1 MRALIRSFPLLLL
14 AGCGPRATIDSS
26 AASPQPE
33 AAESPAPRTPDALVR
48 DAASDFEALE
58 RELVR
63 DTYRV
68 EFSLRA
74 TGLLE
79 ANLRGVLRATPQT
92 LGLEATGSFA
102 GQVVNLEFMDDGER
116 MRGRS
121 GDRKFDLPHSEH
133 LRDAIGIG
141 ISRMGLLH
149 SVAVLLGGR
158 PPDGVAGGVRD
169 WVRVE
174 NLRHER
180 AITDIETDTEDLPAP
195 PLSFELTVDGQ
206 PSGAATLWYE
216 GARSL
221 PVERHQRTDF
231 PEGAMN
237 VRETYTWH

>member
-1 MRALIRSFPLLLL
+1 MRPLIYPFSLLLL
-14 AGCGPRATIDSS
+14 AGCAPRATTDS
-26 AASPQPE
+26 APASNPTTTP
-33 AAESPAPRTPDALVR
+33 ESPAPRAPDALAR

-74 TGLLE
+74 TGLVE
-79 ANLRGVLRATPQT
+79 ANLRGILRASPET
-92 LGLEATGSFA
+92 LGIEATGSFA
-102 GQVVNLEFMDDGER
+102 GQVVNLEFADDGER

-121 GDRKFDLPHSEH
+121 GERKFDLPHSEH

-141 ISRMGLLH
+141 MSRMGLLH
-149 SVAVLLGGR
+149 SVAVLLSGR
-158 PPDGVAGGVRD
+158 PPDGVSGGVRD

-180 AITDIETDTEDLPAP
+180 AITDIETDTKDLPDP
-195 PLSFELTVDGQ
+195 PLSFELSVDGQ

-216 GARSL
+216 AARSL

-231 PEGAMN
+231 PEGAMK